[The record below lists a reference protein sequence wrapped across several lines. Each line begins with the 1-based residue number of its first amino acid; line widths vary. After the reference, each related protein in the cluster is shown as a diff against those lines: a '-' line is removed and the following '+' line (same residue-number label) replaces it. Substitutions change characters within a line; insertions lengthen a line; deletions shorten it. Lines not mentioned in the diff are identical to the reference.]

1 MLTLLKIKKDIAHR
15 IMQGL
20 MLWDNF
26 LVHHENVSPPKVLS
40 DWFNT
45 ELKVQ

>member
-20 MLWDNF
+20 LLWDNF
-26 LVHHENVSPPKVLS
+26 RYTTKMCLHLRYFLIGLIQS
-40 DWFNT
+40 
-45 ELKVQ
+45 